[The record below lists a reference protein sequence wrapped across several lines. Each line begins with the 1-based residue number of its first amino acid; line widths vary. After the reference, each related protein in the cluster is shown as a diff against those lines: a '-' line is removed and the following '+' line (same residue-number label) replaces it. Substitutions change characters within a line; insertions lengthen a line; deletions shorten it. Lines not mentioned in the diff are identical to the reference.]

1 MKIEKIKNGNNSLS
15 LLQLITSK
23 MNTIN
28 KSKSEYKR
36 NNSNNMK
43 YINYKILLQEKDN
56 DIIKLRNEIDYYKDC
71 IYIKMK
77 KRNDMNHN
85 KRKKKINILKIIEDN
100 NNFDIF
106 KQKFDFVRMKKL
118 KLIQKKK
125 RNFTFDTYNDFKINN
140 ENHHEKNSYYNSLS
154 ANKSN
159 FTNFSPNSSNNI
171 SNNNNNEYFNI
182 HKSKMEYL
190 EKRMNNLMNNLFSI
204 LESNKKSKK

>member
-1 MKIEKIKNGNNSLS
+1 
-15 LLQLITSK
+15 

-28 KSKSEYKR
+28 KSKSEYKKD
-36 NNSNNMK
+36 NSNNIK
-43 YINYKILLQEKDN
+43 YINYKLLLLEKDN
-56 DIIKLRNEIDYYKDC
+56 DIIKLKKEIDYYKNC
-71 IYIKMK
+71 INIKMGEK
-77 KRNDMNHN
+77 KKMINHN
-85 KRKKKINILKIIEDN
+85 KKKKKINILKIIEDN

-140 ENHHEKNSYYNSLS
+140 EYHHEKNSYYHSLS
-154 ANKSN
+154 TNKSN
-159 FTNFSPNSSNNI
+159 FTNFSPNSSNII
-171 SNNNNNEYFNI
+171 SNNNNEYYNMQ
-182 HKSKMEYL
+182 KSKMEYL

>member
-1 MKIEKIKNGNNSLS
+1 
-15 LLQLITSK
+15 

-28 KSKSEYKR
+28 KSKSEYKK
-36 NNSNNMK
+36 NDSNNMK
-43 YINYKILLQEKDN
+43 YINYKLLLLEKDN
-56 DIIKLRNEIDYYKDC
+56 DIIKLKKEIDYYKNC
-71 IYIKMK
+71 INIKMGEK
-77 KRNDMNHN
+77 KMINHN
-85 KRKKKINILKIIEDN
+85 KKKKKINILKIIEDN

-140 ENHHEKNSYYNSLS
+140 HNSNENHHEKNSYYNSLS
-154 ANKSN
+154 ENKSN
-159 FTNFSPNSSNNI
+159 FINFSPNSSNNI
-171 SNNNNNEYFNI
+171 SSNNNNNEYFSI

-204 LESNKKSKK
+204 LESNKKNKK

>member
-1 MKIEKIKNGNNSLS
+1 
-15 LLQLITSK
+15 

-28 KSKSEYKR
+28 KSKSEYKK
-36 NNSNNMK
+36 NDSNNMK
-43 YINYKILLQEKDN
+43 YINYKLLLLEKDN
-56 DIIKLRNEIDYYKDC
+56 DIIKLKKEIDYYKNC
-71 IYIKMK
+71 INIKMGEK
-77 KRNDMNHN
+77 KMINHN
-85 KRKKKINILKIIEDN
+85 KKKKKINILKIIEDN

-140 ENHHEKNSYYNSLS
+140 EYHHEKNSYYHSLS
-154 ANKSN
+154 TNKSN
-159 FTNFSPNSSNNI
+159 FTNFSPNSNNNI
-171 SNNNNNEYFNI
+171 SNNNNNEYYNI

-204 LESNKKSKK
+204 VESNKKSKK

>member
-23 MNTIN
+23 MNIIN

-100 NNFDIF
+100 NNLDIF
-106 KQKFDFVRMKKL
+106 KQKFDFLRVKKI

-125 RNFTFDTYNDFKINN
+125 RNFTLDNNDFKNN
-140 ENHHEKNSYYNSLS
+140 NDFNYKKNSYYSSLS
-154 ANKSN
+154 ENKSN
-159 FTNFSPNSSNNI
+159 FNNFSSNSSI
-171 SNNNNNEYFNI
+171 SVKNNNNEYYNI
-182 HKSKMEYL
+182 QKSKMEYL
-190 EKRMNNLMNNLFSI
+190 QKRMNNLMKNLFDI
-204 LESNKKSKK
+204 LGTNKKYKK

>member
-1 MKIEKIKNGNNSLS
+1 
-15 LLQLITSK
+15 

-28 KSKSEYKR
+28 KSKSEYKKD
-36 NNSNNMK
+36 NSNNIK
-43 YINYKILLQEKDN
+43 YINYKLLLLEIDN
-56 DIIKLRNEIDYYKDC
+56 NIIKLKKEIDYYKNC
-71 IYIKMK
+71 INIIMGEKKMI
-77 KRNDMNHN
+77 NHN
-85 KRKKKINILKIIEDN
+85 KKKKKINILKIIEDN

-140 ENHHEKNSYYNSLS
+140 EYHHEKNSYYNSLS

-159 FTNFSPNSSNNI
+159 FTNFSPNSSNII
-171 SNNNNNEYFNI
+171 SNNNNNEYYNMQ
-182 HKSKMEYL
+182 KSKMEYL
-190 EKRMNNLMNNLFSI
+190 EKRMNNLMNNLFRI

>member
-28 KSKSEYKR
+28 KSNSEYKR

-154 ANKSN
+154 ENKSN
-159 FTNFSPNSSNNI
+159 FNNFSSNSSI
-171 SNNNNNEYFNI
+171 SVKNNNNEYYNI
-182 HKSKMEYL
+182 QKSKMEYL
-190 EKRMNNLMNNLFSI
+190 ENRMRYLMNNLFSI

>member
-1 MKIEKIKNGNNSLS
+1 
-15 LLQLITSK
+15 

-28 KSKSEYKR
+28 KSKSEYKKD
-36 NNSNNMK
+36 NSNNIK
-43 YINYKILLQEKDN
+43 YINYKLLLLEKDN
-56 DIIKLRNEIDYYKDC
+56 DIIKLKKEIDYYKNC
-71 IYIKMK
+71 INIKTGEK
-77 KRNDMNHN
+77 KMINHN
-85 KRKKKINILKIIEDN
+85 KKKKKINILKIIEDN

-154 ANKSN
+154 ENKSN
-159 FTNFSPNSSNNI
+159 FINFSPNSSNNI
-171 SNNNNNEYFNI
+171 SSNNNNNEYYNI
-182 HKSKMEYL
+182 QKSKMEYL
-190 EKRMNNLMNNLFSI
+190 ENRMRYLMNNLFSI

>member
-1 MKIEKIKNGNNSLS
+1 
-15 LLQLITSK
+15 

-28 KSKSEYKR
+28 KSKSEYKK
-36 NNSNNMK
+36 NDSNNMK
-43 YINYKILLQEKDN
+43 YINYKLLLLEKDN
-56 DIIKLRNEIDYYKDC
+56 DIIKLKKEIDYYKNC
-71 IYIKMK
+71 INIKMGEK
-77 KRNDMNHN
+77 KMINHN
-85 KRKKKINILKIIEDN
+85 KKKKKINILKIIEDN

-154 ANKSN
+154 ENKSN
-159 FTNFSPNSSNNI
+159 FINFSPNSSNNI
-171 SNNNNNEYFNI
+171 SSNNNNNEYYNI
-182 HKSKMEYL
+182 QKSKMEYL
-190 EKRMNNLMNNLFSI
+190 ENRMRYLMNNLFSI